1 MDNIAFN
8 GLVTFLCGTLSTDDL
23 KRLGDYLLQVVEM
36 RDLDS
41 VPCPYTKEELNAM
54 IDRAEAEIAAGLGT
68 PSEEVHRQVRDKLQQ
83 AENMEVSK
91 KSRKSSNKKPQLEMV

>member
-36 RDLDS
+36 RDIDS

-54 IDRAEAEIAAGLGT
+54 IDRAEADIAAGRGT
-68 PSEEVHRQVRDKLQQ
+68 PSEEVFRELYEEIERDEKEAANQKR
-83 AENMEVSK
+83 K
-91 KSRKSSNKKPQLEMV
+91 KIKKEPLCEMV